1 MSKYKP
7 IGITPKEKADQ
18 ILESLMLGSDIFIDD
33 ETGDPIVISTNPHYK
48 ECALIVVNEI
58 FEFMKKDDLDS
69 ETAYWANHPISNFW
83 VEVECEIKKQINP
96 LTTLEKYFQEGWLIK
111 QTHPTLP
118 LTIWNYSQ
126 STQYGGKWD
135 EITLMCRG
143 LVTDD
148 DGNIVARPFKK
159 FFNLEEGKHTP
170 TSEFEV
176 YEKMDGSL
184 GIFFYYQEQPVFAS
198 RGSFTSDQAIK
209 GRTLLDKYNW
219 QGGTYPGYTYLFEI
233 LYPENRTVVNYGDL
247 EELVV
252 LAVLNTQTGEE
263 CDFSEMK
270 NEGFVLVKKY
280 DGVKD
285 YTQLKSIISNNQ
297 EGFVVRFSNGN
308 RVKIKGEEYLRLHKI
323 MTEVSTKSVWEIL
336 SSGGNMEEI
345 LRDVP
350 DEFFDK
356 IKEYEMELVSKFDD
370 IKNEYT
376 WIYKILERNEEI
388 SENRAIFAQY
398 AKRYKHPSIL
408 FGLLDGK
415 NIDPMIWKILQPE
428 YKKL

>member
-7 IGITPKEKADQ
+7 IGITHKEKADQ
-18 ILESLMLGSDIFIDD
+18 LLESVMFSLNKQFDSN
-33 ETGDPIVISTNPHYK
+33 TGKDQPIPRNPYYK
-48 ECALIVVNEI
+48 ECALAIVNEI
-58 FEFMKKDDLDS
+58 FEFMEKDDLDS
-69 ETAYWANHPISNFW
+69 ETAYWANHPLSNFW
-83 VEVECEIKKQINP
+83 VGVEREIKKQMNLIQI
-96 LTTLEKYFQEGWLIK
+96 LENYFQKGWLIK

-126 STQYGGKWD
+126 TTQYEGRWD

-233 LYPENRTVVNYGDL
+233 LYPENRIVVNYGDL

-252 LAVLNTQTGEE
+252 LGVLNTQTGEE

-285 YTQLKSIISNNQ
+285 YTKLKSMIFNNQ
-297 EGFVVRFSNGN
+297 EGFVVKFSNGN

-336 SSGGNMEEI
+336 SNGDNMEEI

-356 IKEYEMELVSKFDD
+356 VKEYETELVSKFDD

-376 WIYKILERNEEI
+376 WIYKVLERNEEI

-415 NIDPMIWKILQPE
+415 NIDPMIWKIIQPE

>member
-1 MSKYKP
+1 MN
-7 IGITPKEKADQ
+7 
-18 ILESLMLGSDIFIDD
+18 L
-33 ETGDPIVISTNPHYK
+33 
-48 ECALIVVNEI
+48 
-58 FEFMKKDDLDS
+58 
-69 ETAYWANHPISNFW
+69 
-83 VEVECEIKKQINP
+83 

-126 STQYGGKWD
+126 TTQYEGKWD

-148 DGNIVARPFKK
+148 NGSIVARPFKK
-159 FFNLEEGKHTP
+159 FFNLEENKHTP

-184 GIFFYYQEQPVFAS
+184 GIFFYYKDEPVFAS

-209 GRTLLDKYNW
+209 GRALLDKYNW
-219 QGGTYPGYTYLFEI
+219 QGGTYPGYTYLFET
-233 LYPENRTVVNYGDL
+233 LFPQNRIVVNYGDL

-252 LAVLNTQTGEE
+252 LGVINTQTGEE
-263 CDFSEMK
+263 CDFLEME
-270 NEGFVLVKKY
+270 NEGFVIVKKY

-336 SSGGNMEEI
+336 SNGDNMEEI

-356 IKEYEMELVSKFDD
+356 VKEYETELVSKFDD
-370 IKNEYT
+370 IKDEYN

-415 NIDPMIWKILQPE
+415 NIDPMIWKIIQPE